1 MLNSKSLV
9 SLSSDLQF
17 KISRELQT
25 FDMSVLNLP
34 VLNLSACYGIWGKF
48 RANTLCYFAHRCYFA
63 DLCRSLQIFADLCRS
78 LLLCRSDFP
87 EAALQVPAFSKHLT
101 ERMPIK
107 LYDVKNHYY
116 DGHPKTIFLF
126 KKAKIA
132 LVDIWPPLKE

>member
-1 MLNSKSLV
+1 MGYGG
-9 SLSSDLQF
+9 
-17 KISRELQT
+17 
-25 FDMSVLNLP
+25 NLEP
-34 VLNLSACYGIWGKF
+34 TPFA
-48 RANTLCYFAHRCYFA
+48 TLHIVAT
-63 DLCRSLQIFADLCRS
+63 LQIFADLCRS

-132 LVDIWPPLKE
+132 LVDIWPPLTE